1 MWTHKTKTIGW
12 FWAIFLTRFI
22 TVGSATLNVS
32 DTGHT
37 ILILNSLK
45 KIMSWYTHTLI
56 HCALL
61 LIVNLIWPAPSS
73 SGGCDFPAMV
83 DCNLETATRWTLAPL
98 SCCGLGPLLQ
108 QQKGVWESGHRYA
121 QHDLL
126 IVNHETEPNTGLT
139 MCLETKFPTSQYS
152 VGSGSPA
159 TLQERVTEFPSST
172 VRLGAAR
179 RADGRPMREKSTQKC
194 SYSQNQ
200 MARHTHVFT
209 EACFLLLFCFSG
221 SHLSLETCHQT

>member
-1 MWTHKTKTIGW
+1 MGL
-12 FWAIFLTRFI
+12 FSQPLTRWLVGC
-22 TVGSATLNVS
+22 TV
-32 DTGHT
+32 
-37 ILILNSLK
+37 
-45 KIMSWYTHTLI
+45 
-56 HCALL
+56 
-61 LIVNLIWPAPSS
+61 
-73 SGGCDFPAMV
+73 MV

-98 SCCGLGPLLQ
+98 SRCGLGPLLQ

-194 SYSQNQ
+194 SY
-200 MARHTHVFT
+200 THVFT
-209 EACFLLLFCFSG
+209 QACFVVVVLFFRISFKSRNMPSDLAFG
-221 SHLSLETCHQT
+221 GIGLSRTS